1 MEKQYRLRKNGQ
13 FRYVYKKG
21 KGAACREMSVGF
33 VRGPR
38 LLAGFAVSRK
48 IGNAVTRN
56 KVKRRLRE
64 AFRGEMSRLKS
75 GMYVVTAREAAAQA
89 EESNYVVDSSFSGS
103 LPGFLVAFLGGK
115 TISDAEAEELKALI
129 DAHRER

>member
-38 LLAGFAVSRK
+38 LLCGFAVSKK

-56 KVKRRLRE
+56 RVKRRLRE
-64 AFRGEMSRLKS
+64 AFRLELPRVKRGL
-75 GMYVVTAREAAAQA
+75 YVVTAREPA
-89 EESNYVVDSSFSGS
+89 
-103 LPGFLVAFLGGK
+103 
-115 TISDAEAEELKALI
+115 AEADFARLQGGLKYLLKKQGLYREEKT
-129 DAHRER
+129 

>member
-33 VRGPR
+33 VRGPK
-38 LLAGFAVSRK
+38 LLVGFAVSKK

-56 KVKRRLRE
+56 RVKRRLRE
-64 AFRGEMSRLKS
+64 AFRRELPALKK
-75 GMYVVTAREAAAQA
+75 GLYVITAREAAAQA
-89 EESNYVVDSSFSGS
+89 DFSRLDSSMRYLLRRQG
-103 LPGFLVAFLGGK
+103 LYR
-115 TISDAEAEELKALI
+115 D
-129 DAHRER
+129 

>member
-33 VRGPR
+33 VRGPK
-38 LLAGFAVSRK
+38 LLAGFAVSKK

-56 KVKRRLRE
+56 RVKRRLRE
-64 AFRGEMSRLKS
+64 AFKRELPRLKR
-75 GMYVVTAREAAAQA
+75 GMYVVTAREPSAQA
-89 EESNYVVDSSFSGS
+89 DFSRLSQSLQYLLKKQKLYQDESV
-103 LPGFLVAFLGGK
+103 
-115 TISDAEAEELKALI
+115 
-129 DAHRER
+129 

>member
-21 KGAACREMSVGF
+21 KGAACREMSLGYVKG
-33 VRGPR
+33 GR
-38 LLAGFAVSRK
+38 LLCGFAVSKK

-64 AFRGEMSRLKS
+64 AFRQELPKLKK
-75 GMYVVTAREAAAQA
+75 GLYVVTAREPSAQA
-89 EESNYVVDSSFSGS
+89 DFRKLSGGLRYLLRKQGLYREEE
-103 LPGFLVAFLGGK
+103 K
-115 TISDAEAEELKALI
+115 
-129 DAHRER
+129 

>member
-1 MEKQYRLRKNGQ
+1 MEKQHRLRKNGQ

-38 LLAGFAVSRK
+38 LLAGFAVSKK

-56 KVKRRLRE
+56 RVKRRLRE
-64 AFRGEMSRLKS
+64 AFRLELPKVKRGL
-75 GMYVVTAREAAAQA
+75 YVVTAREAAAEA
-89 EESNYVVDSSFSGS
+89 DFARLRGS
-103 LPGFLVAFLGGK
+103 LRYLLKKQGLYQ
-115 TISDAEAEELKALI
+115 EEKK
-129 DAHRER
+129 